1 MDNNIYMKKAII
13 ISGLIILIITLLVS
27 GCGKDTTNSTGA
39 TTTATKPSTV
49 NQDVVPKRVGCGD
62 RICAEDEKCDEI
74 THSTVCPEDC
84 GIQCG
89 ASVTISGPTCE
100 GSCSVSGST
109 VTVTG
114 SSRVMFTLENSGE
127 RAAESVSSS
136 FKCDYPD
143 GSGLYF
149 KTDLGDKNGYKW
161 HDYFSNGNEEDSVN
175 SAITGN
181 NKLIYTLNLAGSTEK
196 AREVVCRTSFSSN
209 SFSTAKTVNYNLN
222 FK

>member
-1 MDNNIYMKKAII
+1 MKKAII
-13 ISGLIILIITLLVS
+13 MGVLIFLIIALLLS
-27 GCGKDTTNSTGA
+27 GCEKSNVTGDTTAS
-39 TTTATKPSTV
+39 TKPSTV
-49 NQDVVPKRVGCGD
+49 NQDIVPKRTGCGD
-62 RICAEDEKCDEI
+62 NICAEDEKCDEI
-74 THSTVCPEDC
+74 THRTVCPDDC

-89 ASVTISGPTCE
+89 AYVTISGPTCD
-100 GSCSVSGST
+100 GSCSVSGIT

-114 SSRVMFTLENSGE
+114 SSRIMFSLENSGE

-161 HDYFSNGNEEDSVN
+161 HDYFGNGDEQGIVN
-175 SAITGN
+175 SVITGN

-196 AREVVCRTSFSSN
+196 AREVVCRSSFSSN